1 MDIVYGPASVRYI
14 YNMLFHCS
22 ISIRYNFLAGNFHR
36 VLDGLLR
43 RMWLV
48 DNDTVFA
55 GNRSLVHGARSSI
68 QR

>member
-1 MDIVYGPASVRYI
+1 MNICYGPVTDRYYI
-14 YNMLFHCS
+14 LSHHS
-22 ISIRYNFLAGNFHR
+22 ILIRYNFLAGHFHR

-55 GNRSLVHGARSSI
+55 GNRGLIHGTRSSI